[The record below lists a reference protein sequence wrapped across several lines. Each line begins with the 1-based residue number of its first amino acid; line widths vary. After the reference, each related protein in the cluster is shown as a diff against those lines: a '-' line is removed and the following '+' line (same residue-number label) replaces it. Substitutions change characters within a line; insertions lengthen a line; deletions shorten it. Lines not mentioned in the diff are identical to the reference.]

1 MNTSTANQKKKSM
14 SSHSDDLVAKKAWNP
29 GEERARMRYRTD
41 TQPRG
46 IYGKT
51 VYIEKEKRLGSM
63 KDISNGVRVAVDNSG
78 SEPNCRSPTH
88 KMGLYP
94 VPSRPFPSY
103 LC

>member
-46 IYGKT
+46 IYGK
-51 VYIEKEKRLGSM
+51 
-63 KDISNGVRVAVDNSG
+63 N
-78 SEPNCRSPTH
+78 
-88 KMGLYP
+88 GLYRQRKA
-94 VPSRPFPSY
+94 VRIDEGHIKRSKGKCR
-103 LC
+103 